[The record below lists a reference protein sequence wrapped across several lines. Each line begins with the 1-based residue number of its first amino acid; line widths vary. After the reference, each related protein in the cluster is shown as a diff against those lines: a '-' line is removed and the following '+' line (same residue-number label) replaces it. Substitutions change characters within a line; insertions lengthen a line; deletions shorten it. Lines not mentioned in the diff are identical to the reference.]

1 MKKFILLTL
10 ASLLSCGYSFSQ
22 DSITKKNGDDI
33 QAKVIEVGSSEIK
46 YKKFDNLEGPV
57 FTIPKADVL
66 LVRYQNGSKDIFT
79 EETKTVNSAPSAT
92 EYYSH
97 GQADASKYY
106 QGYTG
111 AGTGT
116 LITGLL
122 SPLVGLIPAV
132 ACSSA
137 QPKDFNLDYPDPELM
152 KNPDYYQG
160 YVKKARKIKSGKV
173 WKNWGIAFGVNVV
186 AVILLSSSDQ

>member
-1 MKKFILLTL
+1 MKKIILLAF
-10 ASLLSCGYSFSQ
+10 ASMLSCAYGYSQ

-33 QAKVIEVGSSEIK
+33 QAKVIEVGISEIK

-57 FTIPKADVL
+57 FTIPKSDVL

-79 EETKTVNSAPSAT
+79 EEKKDESKSLSPA
-92 EYYSH
+92 EYYAN
-97 GQADASKYY
+97 GQADAVKYY
-106 QGYTG
+106 HGYTG

-137 QPKDFNLDYPDPELM
+137 QPMDSYLDYPDPELM

-160 YVKKARKIKSGKV
+160 YVKKAKKIKSGKV
-173 WKNWGIAFGVNVV
+173 WGNWGIAFGVNLA
-186 AVILLSSSDQ
+186 AVILLASSGQ

>member
-1 MKKFILLTL
+1 M
-10 ASLLSCGYSFSQ
+10 LSYGYSFSQ

-46 YKKFDNLEGPV
+46 FKKFDNLEGPV
-57 FTIPKADVL
+57 FTIPKSDVL

-79 EETKTVNSAPSAT
+79 EETKAESKALGAT
-92 EYYSH
+92 EYYAN

-106 QGYTG
+106 QSYTG

-160 YVKKARKIKSGKV
+160 YVKKAKKIKSGKV
-173 WKNWGIAFGVNVV
+173 WKNWGIAFGANVV
-186 AVILLSSSDQ
+186 AVILLSSSSQ